1 MPKRQSKM
9 RMPLTKI
16 SRLKFGTKRG
26 EACAQSVATLSPS
39 LIPSALTWTRKLIIR
54 KRVLRKLSLSL
65 SLLTLLSLLPILCV
79 NTSQAAVS
87 NLPQGGYSYSQ
98 LEGFWTGAGGSA
110 ITAPIA
116 AAIAMAESGGSN
128 VIQQGQPY
136 STTGWGLWQ
145 I

>member
-1 MPKRQSKM
+1 MPKRQSKTK
-9 RMPLTKI
+9 MPLAKI
-16 SRLKFGTKRG
+16 LKSKFGMKRG
-26 EACAQSVATLSPS
+26 AAYAQSGHTLSPS
-39 LIPSALTWTRKLIIR
+39 LIPSVLTWTRNLQR
-54 KRVLRKLSLSL
+54 KRVLRKISLSLSL
-65 SLLTLLSLLPILCV
+65 SLLLGLIPALCV